1 PDKLRLAMV
10 LVLLNPH
17 IPMLFMGEEAAVD
30 TPFLFFADWSGEAAD
45 LTREGRR
52 KEFAHFKSF
61 STPEMREKIPDPC
74 DARTF
79 LASKL
84 DWHVIDQAQAS
95 RDFRALTQELL
106 RIRQDKIV
114 PLIKQGVVAAQA
126 DMIGADDAIGGLDM
140 RWRTGKGDVL
150 QIVANFSDGD

>member
-1 PDKLRLAMV
+1 
-10 LVLLNPH
+10 
-17 IPMLFMGEEAAVD
+17 
-30 TPFLFFADWSGEAAD
+30 
-45 LTREGRR
+45 
-52 KEFAHFKSF
+52 
-61 STPEMREKIPDPC
+61 MREKIPDPC

-150 QIVANFSDGD
+150 QIVANFSDGDSPIPTLIDGEILWASQGVSPDMLPPAYIIVRLHSGANSV